1 MFHILADSGSTKTD
15 WVLLR
20 PRAIPRRFR
29 SRGLN
34 PSLMS
39 GAQIREVLQAEVLPQ
54 LHEFSRLFSPHSS
67 SSLHVDTGSSPLA
80 DSTLRFYGAGC
91 RPEQIERMSRT
102 LCDVLGVTHATVASD
117 LLGAARAL
125 CDRSE
130 GIVCILGT
138 GSGSALYDGAR
149 FVQSTPSL
157 GYILGDEG
165 SGASLGKH
173 LLADILKGLFPES
186 LRRHFEAQYE
196 VDIPEV
202 IQRVYREPSPNRY
215 LAQFTH
221 FLSAHRDEPSVRE
234 LLLTEFRAFFARNI
248 RTYRRDEL
256 EVNFVGSIAA
266 VFESELRTAAAAEHF
281 RVGRILKA
289 PLDMITPSESSWA
302 RFFD

>member
-1 MFHILADSGSTKTD
+1 MG
-15 WVLLR
+15 
-20 PRAIPRRFR
+20 
-29 SRGLN
+29 
-34 PSLMS
+34 
-39 GAQIREVLQAEVLPQ
+39 
-54 LHEFSRLFSPHSS
+54 PHS
-67 SSLHVDTGSSPLA
+67 
-80 DSTLRFYGAGC
+80 
-91 RPEQIERMSRT
+91 
-102 LCDVLGVTHATVASD
+102 
-117 LLGAARAL
+117 
-125 CDRSE
+125 
-130 GIVCILGT
+130 
-138 GSGSALYDGAR
+138 
-149 FVQSTPSL
+149 
-157 GYILGDEG
+157 
-165 SGASLGKH
+165 
-173 LLADILKGLFPES
+173 DILKGLFPES

-266 VFESELRTAAAAEHF
+266 VFEAELRTAAAAEHF

>member
-1 MFHILADSGSTKTD
+1 MFQILADSGSTKTD
-15 WVLLR
+15 WILLR
-20 PRAIPRRFR
+20 HRAVPRRFK

-54 LHEFSRLFSPHSS
+54 LHEFARLF
-67 SSLHVDTGSSPLA
+67 DTGFIPNTDENASTMLPA
-80 DSTLRFYGAGC
+80 STLQFYGAGC
-91 RPEQIERMSRT
+91 RPEQIDRMSRT
-102 LCDVLGVTHATVASD
+102 LRDVLGVERANVASD

-138 GSGSALYDGAR
+138 GSGSALYDGTR

-165 SGASLGKH
+165 SGGSLGKH
-173 LLADILKGLFPES
+173 LLADMLKGLFPPALRQLFES
-186 LRRHFEAQYE
+186 QYE
-196 VDIPEV
+196 VDLPEV

-221 FLSAHRDEPSVRE
+221 FLSSHRDEPTVQK
-234 LLLTEFRAFFARNI
+234 LIATEFRSFFARNI
-248 RTYRRDEL
+248 RAYDRREL
-256 EVNFVGSIAA
+256 DIHFVGSIAS
-266 VFESELRTAAAAEHF
+266 VFETELRAAAAAENF

-289 PLDMITPSESSWA
+289 PLDMVTAAESSWA

>member
-1 MFHILADSGSTKTD
+1 MFQILADSGSTKTD
-15 WVLLR
+15 WILLR
-20 PRAIPRRFR
+20 PHTVPRRFK

-54 LHEFSRLFSPHSS
+54 LHEFARLFDRDFLP
-67 SSLHVDTGSSPLA
+67 VA
-80 DSTLRFYGAGC
+80 DASQASILPGTTLQFYGAGC
-91 RPEQIERMSRT
+91 RPEQIDRMSRT
-102 LCDVLGVTHATVASD
+102 LRDVLGVERTHVASD

-138 GSGSALYDGAR
+138 GSGSALYDGTR

-165 SGASLGKH
+165 SGGSLGKH
-173 LLADILKGLFPES
+173 LLADMLKGLFPPA
-186 LRRHFEAQYE
+186 LRQLFEAQYE
-196 VDIPEV
+196 VDLPEV

-221 FLSAHRDEPSVRE
+221 FLSAHRDESSVQE
-234 LLLTEFRAFFARNI
+234 LISKEFRAFFARNI
-248 RTYRRDEL
+248 RAYNRHEL
-256 EVNFVGSIAA
+256 DIHFVGSIAS
-266 VFESELRTAAAAEHF
+266 VFETELRAAAAAENF

-289 PLDMITPSESSWA
+289 PLDMVTAAESSWA
-302 RFFD
+302 RFFA

>member
-54 LHEFSRLFSPHSS
+54 LHEFSRLFSTHPS
-67 SSLHVDTGSSPLA
+67 SSLHVATGSSPLA

-157 GYILGDEG
+157 GYILGDE
-165 SGASLGKH
+165 
-173 LLADILKGLFPES
+173 
-186 LRRHFEAQYE
+186 
-196 VDIPEV
+196 
-202 IQRVYREPSPNRY
+202 
-215 LAQFTH
+215 
-221 FLSAHRDEPSVRE
+221 
-234 LLLTEFRAFFARNI
+234 
-248 RTYRRDEL
+248 
-256 EVNFVGSIAA
+256 
-266 VFESELRTAAAAEHF
+266 
-281 RVGRILKA
+281 
-289 PLDMITPSESSWA
+289 
-302 RFFD
+302 